1 MNKTSISSAEY
12 FVFSSFKALTG
23 KACLNIQT
31 NKQTNKIITTDLKR
45 EKEFQFFFFLFFIL
59 ERFLFLILIKIYTKV
74 CKEDKIKVYLKL

>member
-31 NKQTNKIITTDLKR
+31 NKQTNKIITTNLKR
-45 EKEFQFFFFLFFIL
+45 EKEFQFFFYFFIL
-59 ERFLFLILIKIYTKV
+59 ERFLILIKIYTKV
-74 CKEDKIKVYLKL
+74 CKKIIN